1 MPAALTPS
9 DAAELAAELR
19 DLADY
24 RAFLEELDEEDFL
37 SALEEE
43 FEDG

>member
-1 MPAALTPS
+1 MPAASTPS
-9 DAAELAAELR
+9 DAAELAA
-19 DLADY
+19 Y

-37 SALEEE
+37 GALEDEGG